1 MLVFKTVTALRKHLE
16 DLQKD
21 GKTIGLVP
29 TMGALHEGHL
39 SLIRQSKNEN
49 NITVCSIYVNPAQ
62 FNNPNDL
69 AKYPRTVDSDKEML
83 EKAAC
88 DILFLPEDAEMYP
101 QVAQLKFFFGYLEE
115 VMEAKHRKGHFN
127 GVGLVIAKLFHLIAP
142 DRAYFG
148 QKDLQQCAVISLL
161 VRELFFNTTIIICPT
176 LREPDGLAMSSRNRR
191 LSPEQRQAA
200 PMLYRTLQDAKTDL
214 QQGKKIEKIKEEVHQ
229 FFKLRT
235 DIKLEYFEIV
245 DGVTLQPL
253 PSFHFPQ
260 PIAICIAAYFG
271 EVRLI
276 DNLLI

>member
-1 MLVFKTVTALRKHLE
+1 MQVFKTISSLRNHLG

-39 SLIRQSKNEN
+39 SLINQSKNEN
-49 NITVCSIYVNPAQ
+49 NITVCSIYVNPTQ

-69 AKYPRTVDSDKEML
+69 AKYPRTVDKDQEIL
-83 EKAAC
+83 EKATC

-127 GVGLVIAKLFHLIAP
+127 GVGLVIAKLFHTIAP

-148 QKDLQQCAVISLL
+148 QKDLQQCAVINLL
-161 VRELFFNTTIIICPT
+161 VRELFFNTQIIICPT
-176 LREPDGLAMSSRNRR
+176 SREPDGLAMSSRNRR

-200 PMLYRTLQDAKTDL
+200 PVLYRILQDAKTDFEN
-214 QQGKKIEKIKEEVHQ
+214 GKKIEKIKEEANQ
-229 FFKLRT
+229 FFKLRS

-245 DGVTLQPL
+245 DGLTLQPL
-253 PSFHFPQ
+253 QQFHFPQ

-276 DNLLI
+276 DNLFV